1 MHHTLTA
8 CAPGA
13 GDGAAQGGLRA
24 RGRQAPEGDPAAM
37 NGGGEEIGVIGS
49 PSSSSILLVDI
60 LEPAA
65 EARLVGAYC
74 VIKFRQGGSDAYAL
88 GQVTEVKM
96 RNAFAEEPS
105 MKGLIK
111 QRGSVPPVS
120 AEQDSHAAD
129 MMVSAVFETTGGG
142 GTGAVHQAT
151 MDTVPHTGTP
161 VRRMSQPAL
170 DRLMEP
176 YAAGTVRVG
185 RALGGNVLLPSWFR
199 HFGPRAE
206 GGAGDA
212 MHIGIFGKTG
222 SGKSVL
228 AKMILLSY
236 MRNREMSLLV
246 LDPQGEFSALA
257 DDERTVRRVVGAGR
271 GIRAYGLSQIAL
283 AEDWD
288 VFKRMLAASG
298 FFASLAIKAA
308 ANQGHAADQ
317 VQYILEGK
325 FRPRAAPPGGIS
337 GDWSGGADAA
347 GGADA
352 DGPAGGGA
360 GGRIPLDSAH
370 SREAFDRVW
379 DALRLEERGRG
390 KRAFRPVLT
399 AIYSGTNEQNR
410 VLAAM
415 ERADRDEMYQR
426 WRSVASLFTTEGRDG
441 AVRLDDLIGG
451 IGGSGGGGVA
461 VVNLSETS
469 APPDLFWSE
478 RAQTM
483 AVRHILDRLVL
494 AAKGSFAA
502 GGDLNALV
510 VLDEAHRFAPR
521 ERPEDEDEDAL
532 RLRGALR
539 DAVRTTRKYGLGWM
553 FISQTLASLDRE
565 ILQQLRMYF
574 FGYGLAWGR
583 ELDALRELVGG
594 NKAAQRLYQQ
604 FQDPES
610 SAGERKYPFM
620 SVGPSSP
627 LATSQIP
634 QFFNSLQFPD
644 EFASENAAAGEG
656 KGDGAGE
663 EDADR
668 PANGAAGSGAGG
680 GRDPPTSP
688 LFA

>member
-1 MHHTLTA
+1 MS
-8 CAPGA
+8 GQ
-13 GDGAAQGGLRA
+13 DG
-24 RGRQAPEGDPAAM
+24 PAAE
-37 NGGGEEIGVIGS
+37 GEEIGVVGS
-49 PSSSSILLVDI
+49 PSTSSNLLVDI

-74 VIKFRQGGSDAYAL
+74 VIGFRQGGSDAYAL
-88 GQVTEVKM
+88 GQITEVKM
-96 RNAFAEEPS
+96 RNAFAEEPA

-111 QRGSVPPVS
+111 QRGAVPPVS

-129 MMVSAVFETTGGG
+129 LMVSAVFERGGVGGG
-142 GTGAVHQAT
+142 ADAVRQAT

-176 YAAGTVRVG
+176 YAPGTVHIG

-199 HFGPRAE
+199 HFGPRDR

-212 MHIGIFGKTG
+212 LHIGIFGKTG

-236 MRNREMSLLV
+236 MRHSEMSLLV

-257 DDERTVRRVVGAGR
+257 GDKETVRRAVGGAGR
-271 GIRAYGLSQIAL
+271 DVRAHGLSRIAL
-283 AEDWD
+283 AADWG
-288 VFKRMLAASG
+288 VFKRMLAVSG
-298 FFASLAIKAA
+298 FFASLAIKAT

-317 VQYILEGK
+317 VQYILEG
-325 FRPRAAPPGGIS
+325 RYEDR
-337 GDWSGGADAA
+337 A
-347 GGADA
+347 GGT
-352 DGPAGGGA
+352 AGGGTA
-360 GGRIPLDSAH
+360 GGLDRDWIDPDDGTAGGGSGSGEGGPGPGRRRIPLDGAH
-370 SREAFDRVW
+370 KREAFDRVW
-379 DALRLEERGRG
+379 ERLRLKEGGGPG
-390 KRAFRPVLT
+390 KKATHPILE
-399 AIYSGTNEQNR
+399 AIYGGAAERNR

-415 ERADRDEMYQR
+415 DRADADYMYQK
-426 WRSVASLFTTEGRDG
+426 WRSVAALFTTEGREG
-441 AVRLDDLIGG
+441 AVGLDDLIGG
-451 IGGSGGGGVA
+451 IGRGDVV
-461 VVNLSETS
+461 VVNLSES
-469 APPDLFWSE
+469 DVPHDLFWSE

-483 AVRHILDRLVL
+483 AVHHILDRLVL
-494 AAKGSFAA
+494 AAKRSFER

-521 ERPEDEDEDAL
+521 ERPDDEDDDAL
-532 RLRGALR
+532 RLRAALR

-565 ILQQLRMYF
+565 LLQQLRMYF

-583 ELDALRELVGG
+583 ELDALREMVGG
-594 NKAAQRLYQQ
+594 NRAAQRLYQQ

-610 SAGERKYPFM
+610 SAGERRYPFM

-634 QFFNSLQFPD
+634 QFFNSLQFPG
-644 EFASENAAAGEG
+644 EFLSENAREGEG
-656 KGDGAGE
+656 EESSAGPRS
-663 EDADR
+663 AR
-668 PANGAAGSGAGG
+668 PSG
-680 GRDPPTSP
+680 
-688 LFA
+688 

>member
-1 MHHTLTA
+1 
-8 CAPGA
+8 
-13 GDGAAQGGLRA
+13 
-24 RGRQAPEGDPAAM
+24 M
-37 NGGGEEIGVIGS
+37 NGEGEDGEDEEIGVIGS

-74 VIKFRQGGSDAYAL
+74 VIKFRQGDSDAYAL
-88 GQVTEVKM
+88 GQITEVKM

-105 MKGLIK
+105 IKGLIK

-120 AEQDSHAAD
+120 AEQDSHTAD
-129 MMVSAVFETTGGG
+129 MMVSAVFETAGGG
-142 GTGAVHQAT
+142 GSGAVRQAT
-151 MDTVPHTGTP
+151 MDTVPHTGTS

-176 YAAGTVRVG
+176 YAADTVRVG
-185 RALGGNVLLPSWFR
+185 KALGGNVLLPSWFR
-199 HFGPRAE
+199 HFGPRDE

-236 MRNREMSLLV
+236 MRTRKMSLLV

-257 DDERTVRRVVGAGR
+257 DDEPTVRRVVGGGAGS

-283 AEDWD
+283 AGDWD

-298 FFASLAIKAA
+298 FFALLAIKAT

-325 FRPRAAPPGGIS
+325 FKPRTAPPGGIS
-337 GDWSGGADAA
+337 RDWSGGADAT
-347 GGADA
+347 GGADTT
-352 DGPAGGGA
+352 GPIGSD
-360 GGRIPLDSAH
+360 GGRIPLDGAH

-379 DALRLEERGRG
+379 DAFCLEERSRA
-390 KRAFRPVLT
+390 KRPFRPVLT
-399 AIYSGTNEQNR
+399 AIYSGANEQNR

-415 ERADRDEMYQR
+415 ERADKNEMYQK
-426 WRSVASLFTTEGRDG
+426 WRSVASLFTTAGREG

-451 IGGSGGGGVA
+451 IGSGGVA
-461 VVNLSETS
+461 VVNLSES
-469 APPDLFWSE
+469 GAPPDLFWSE
-478 RAQTM
+478 QAQTM

-494 AAKGSFAA
+494 AAKGSFTA
-502 GGDLNALV
+502 GGNLNALV

-521 ERPEDEDEDAL
+521 ERPDDEDEDAL
-532 RLRGALR
+532 RLRSALR

-610 SAGERKYPFM
+610 SAGEKKYPFM

-627 LATSQIP
+627 LTTSQIP
-634 QFFNSLQFPD
+634 QFFNSLQFPG

-656 KGDGAGE
+656 AGG
-663 EDADR
+663 EDAGR
-668 PANGAAGSGAGG
+668 AENSTAGSGAGG
-680 GRDPPTSP
+680 SRDPPASP
-688 LFA
+688 LFT

>member
-1 MHHTLTA
+1 MIPAGTGGHGQEA
-8 CAPGA
+8 AAGGGAGQEAAA
-13 GDGAAQGGLRA
+13 GDGP
-24 RGRQAPEGDPAAM
+24 APSAE
-37 NGGGEEIGVIGS
+37 GEEIGVIGS

-60 LEPAA
+60 LAPAA

-74 VIKFRQGGSDAYAL
+74 VVGFRQGGSDAHAL
-88 GQVTEVKM
+88 GQITEVKM

-129 MMVSAVFETTGGG
+129 LMVSAVFEVGGG
-142 GTGAVHQAT
+142 EDGGPPGSVRQAT
-151 MDTVPHTGTP
+151 MDTVPHTGTS
-161 VRRMSQPAL
+161 VRRMVQPAL

-176 YAAGTVRVG
+176 YATGTVRIG

-199 HFGPRAE
+199 HFGPRPE

-236 MRNREMSLLV
+236 MRNPEMSLLV
-246 LDPQGEFSALA
+246 LDPQGEFSKLA
-257 DDERTVRRVVGAGR
+257 ADERVMGHAGGGNGR
-271 GIRAYGLSQIAL
+271 AVEAYGLSRIAL
-283 AEDWD
+283 AADWD

-298 FFASLAIKAA
+298 FFVSLSIKAS

-317 VQYILEGK
+317 IQHILEG
-325 FRPRAAPPGGIS
+325 RYEARAGGPAGGIS
-337 GDWSGGADAA
+337 GDWSGRPEEEAE
-347 GGADA
+347 
-352 DGPAGGGA
+352 GGA
-360 GGRIPLDSAH
+360 GSAGEGRRIPLHRAH

-379 DALRLEERGRG
+379 ETLRLEERGHN
-390 KRAFRPVLT
+390 KKAVRPVLT
-399 AIYSGTNEQNR
+399 AIYSGAAEQNR

-415 ERADRDEMYQR
+415 ERADEDEMYQK
-426 WRSVASLFTTEGRDG
+426 WRSVAALFTTEGRAG
-441 AVRLDDLIGG
+441 AVGLDGLIGG
-451 IGGSGGGGVA
+451 IGRGRVA
-461 VVNLSETS
+461 VVNLSE
-469 APPDLFWSE
+469 PDVEAGLFWSE
-478 RAQTM
+478 QAQTM
-483 AVRHILDRLVL
+483 AVRHVLDRLVL
-494 AAKGSFAA
+494 AARKAFTA
-502 GGDLNALV
+502 GGDLNTLV

-521 ERPEDEDEDAL
+521 ERPEEDGDDAL
-532 RLRGALR
+532 GLRAALR

-594 NKAAQRLYQQ
+594 NRAAQSLYQQ

-610 SAGERKYPFM
+610 SAGERRYPFM

-634 QFFNSLQFPD
+634 QFFNSLEFPG
-644 EFASENAAAGEG
+644 EFLAENAAASGREGAAAGREGGGEG
-656 KGDGAGE
+656 GEGFVRQGAADGGDGPSVQTQLG
-663 EDADR
+663 
-668 PANGAAGSGAGG
+668 
-680 GRDPPTSP
+680 
-688 LFA
+688 